1 MNKFN
6 DIINECDLSFSDW
19 GKNYPRWSSLDA
31 AWWKIFGG
39 DDYLNKYKDG
49 YIVFH
54 REKIKEIARQYKIPS
69 ILLASVAHAEAG
81 GMVDYF
87 KYPTLFGRQVVYSY
101 SGWPGKEKIIP
112 SPEKTSIG
120 IIAIQIRVVAE
131 IFGKN
136 PSALRNAEATYIS
149 ICLNKDNFNLAMVA
163 RHLYELIN
171 YDYPGTD
178 TLNLTD
184 EQFILAGSRYNRGI
198 ERSRSDFI
206 RSINDVEKISYE
218 ERNWSSYG
226 RSMLNHREKITKLLY
241 EVTTPPQNSDSN

>member
-1 MNKFN
+1 MSKFN
-6 DIINECDLSFSDW
+6 AIAAECDLSFSDW

-31 AWWKIFGG
+31 AWWKTFGG
-39 DDYLNKYKDG
+39 NDYLNKYKDS

-54 REKIKEIARQYKIPS
+54 REKIKEISRQYKIPA

-87 KYPTLFGRQVVYSY
+87 KYPTLFSRQVVYSY
-101 SGWPGKEKIIP
+101 SNWLGKEKIIP
-112 SPEKTSIG
+112 PPEKTSIG
-120 IIAIQIRVVAE
+120 IIAMQIRVVAE

-136 PSALRNAEATYIS
+136 PSALRNAETTYIS
-149 ICLNKDNFNLAMVA
+149 ICLNKDNFNLTMVA

-171 YDYPGTD
+171 YDYLGTD

-198 ERSRSDFI
+198 QRSRSDLI
-206 RSINDVEKISYE
+206 RSINAEKNLKE
-218 ERNWSSYG
+218 VREWTSYG

-241 EVTTPPQNSDSN
+241 EVTTPHQNSKSN

>member
-1 MNKFN
+1 M
-6 DIINECDLSFSDW
+6 
-19 GKNYPRWSSLDA
+19 
-31 AWWKIFGG
+31 
-39 DDYLNKYKDG
+39 
-49 YIVFH
+49 
-54 REKIKEIARQYKIPS
+54 
-69 ILLASVAHAEAG
+69 
-81 GMVDYF
+81 
-87 KYPTLFGRQVVYSY
+87 
-101 SGWPGKEKIIP
+101 
-112 SPEKTSIG
+112 
-120 IIAIQIRVVAE
+120 QIRVVAE

-241 EVTTPPQNSDSN
+241 EVTTPSQNSVSN

>member
-19 GKNYPRWSSLDA
+19 GKNYPRWSPIDFV
-31 AWWKIFGG
+31 WWKTFGG
-39 DDYLNKYKDG
+39 DDYLNKYKDS
-49 YIVFH
+49 YIIFH
-54 REKIKEIARQYKIPS
+54 KEKIKDIARQYKIPAT
-69 ILLASVAHAEAG
+69 LLALVARSEAG
-81 GMVDYF
+81 GMVDYL
-87 KYPTLFGRQVVYSY
+87 KYPVLFYRQAEYTYNSWTEMDT
-101 SGWPGKEKIIP
+101 STS

-120 IIAIQIRVVAE
+120 IIAMQIRVVAE

-136 PSALRNAEATYIS
+136 PSELKNAEATYIS
-149 ICLNKDNFNLAMVA
+149 ICLNKDNFNLTMVA

-198 ERSRSDFI
+198 ERSHSDFI
-206 RSINDVEKISYE
+206 RSINAEKSLVDV
-218 ERNWSSYG
+218 RDWTSYG
-226 RSMLNHREKITKLLY
+226 RRMLSHREKVTKLLY
-241 EVTTPPQNSDSN
+241 SNTTVMQRP